1 MTQEP
6 HYDVV
11 VVGLG
16 PVGAVVANLLGTQGI
31 RTLVVDQE
39 TRINRSPR
47 AIALDNEAL
56 RVLQMAGLAEGAF
69 DTVAIPYVQMRSP
82 LLGSFA
88 RANTTGQID
97 GHPKL
102 VTFFQPQLEE
112 ALRAR
117 LAQRP
122 SVEVRTGAE
131 VTRLEQGDGSVLL
144 QLREGPEVG
153 HVEASFVVG
162 CDGASSFVRR
172 AVGLELEG
180 RTFLEDWLVVD
191 VRGAP
196 DPIDHVEFWC
206 DPSRPSPHMP
216 APGGR
221 QRWEFKLR
229 RGETR
234 EQMERPEVV
243 HELLRPWTRGAP
255 VELERA
261 AVYRFHARLVDR
273 FSVGRVF
280 LAGDAAHLTPPFAG
294 QGLVAG
300 LRDAAN
306 LAWKIAAAVERRA
319 SPAILDS
326 YTVERR
332 PHAAATIDMALL
344 MGRMVMPENL
354 AQAFVVHGLARAL
367 DLFPPTRRLFGE
379 LEIKPVNGSRE
390 GLFLAR
396 SGDRLRPGTA
406 FGQGL
411 VAHAGQ
417 MKPSDDVLGDG
428 FCLVGFGADPADAL
442 GDEARARWR
451 ALGGRFVQITH
462 RGQRLNLGSRA
473 ERCEDLAGRFLGA
486 SRSLGWAAVV
496 RPDRMVLCEGP
507 ARESA
512 RLVEETLAL
521 LDVPPATRCQ
531 GKVDPAPA
539 RQREDLT

>member
-1 MTQEP
+1 MNSQ
-6 HYDVV
+6 HFDVV

-16 PVGAVVANLLGTQGI
+16 PVGAALANLLGKHGV
-31 RTLVVDQE
+31 RTLVVDRDR
-39 TRINRSPR
+39 RINRAPR

-56 RVLQMAGLAEGAF
+56 RVLQLAGLAEGDF
-69 DTVAIPYVQMRSP
+69 EMVAIPYVQMRSP
-82 LLGSFA
+82 ILGDFA

-102 VTFFQPQLEE
+102 VTFFQPELEE

-117 LAQRP
+117 LARRP

-131 VTRLEQGDGSVLL
+131 VTRLDRGGGSARLS
-144 QLREGPEVG
+144 LRTEEGVS
-153 HVEASFVVG
+153 HVEAGFVIG
-162 CDGASSFVRR
+162 CDGACSFVRK
-172 AVGLELEG
+172 ALGLELEG

-206 DPSRPSPHMP
+206 DPSRPAPRMP

-255 VELERA
+255 VELERV
-261 AVYRFHARLVDR
+261 AVYRFHARIVER

-294 QGLVAG
+294 QGLTSG

-306 LAWKIAAAVERRA
+306 LAWKIAAVVERRA

-326 YTVERR
+326 YDVERR
-332 PHAAATIDMALL
+332 PHAAATIDLALL
-344 MGRMVMPENL
+344 LGRMVMPDNL
-354 AQAFVVHGLARAL
+354 AQAVAVHGLARLL

-379 LEIKPVNGSRE
+379 LEIKPVNGARE
-390 GLFLAR
+390 GLFRAR
-396 SGDRLRPGTA
+396 PGDLLRPGTA
-406 FGQGL
+406 FAQGL

-417 MKPSDDVLGDG
+417 VKPSDEVLGDG
-428 FCLVGFGADPADAL
+428 LSLVGFGADPADAL
-442 GDEARARWR
+442 GDAARARWQ
-451 ALGGRFVQITH
+451 ALGGSFVQITH
-462 RGQRLNLGSRA
+462 RGQRLDLGSRA
-473 ERCEDLAGRFLGA
+473 ERCEDLSGRFLAA
-486 SRSLGWAAVV
+486 SRSLGRAAVV
-496 RPDRMVLCEGP
+496 RPDRMILSEGP
-507 ARESA
+507 AQESA

-521 LDVPPATRCQ
+521 LDAPPAARRR
-531 GKVDPAPA
+531 GEVDSAPA
-539 RQREDLT
+539 RP